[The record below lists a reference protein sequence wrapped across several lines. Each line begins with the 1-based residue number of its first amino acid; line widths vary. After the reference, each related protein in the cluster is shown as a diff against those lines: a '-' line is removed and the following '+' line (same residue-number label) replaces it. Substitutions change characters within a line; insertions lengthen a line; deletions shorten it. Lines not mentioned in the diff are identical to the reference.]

1 MPTCQ
6 RFRVRKLVTVL
17 GFLLSPLFLW
27 LALRKVKMAE
37 VADALRSVDLVPL
50 TLAFCAIAVG
60 CLLMSLRWRYLVS
73 QSQPVRWGDVFSA
86 MMVGY
91 FANNVLPARTGE
103 LLRAHV
109 LGRRAN
115 LSRAF
120 TLATIIIERLS
131 DVVSLL
137 LVLTVIMVG
146 FPLPLW
152 ARRIGLVVFLLL
164 LVVLLVLVEVAD
176 GRRSSKFLLRFAL
189 MQKIAERV
197 RYPLMSFREGLQTL
211 VGVKR
216 LSVLL
221 GLSLLIWSLSALTLS
236 LTLASLG
243 LSVPVYGL
251 FFTTAIINLGMVIPS
266 SPGYIGTYQWL
277 VMSALGVFQI
287 SHSRALTC
295 SIVLHAL
302 WYIPLTV
309 VGAICF
315 WRENLHLSRALGYA
329 ESAPS
334 ALDTVPK

>member
-1 MPTCQ
+1 M
-6 RFRVRKLVTVL
+6 RKLVSIL
-17 GFLLSPLFLW
+17 GFLMSPLFLW

-37 VADALRSVDLVPL
+37 VADALRTVDVAP
-50 TLAFCAIAVG
+50 LAFAFGVLVVG

-73 QSQPVRWGDVFSA
+73 QSQPVGWGAVFSA

-109 LGRRAN
+109 LGRRVN

-137 LVLTVIMVG
+137 LVLVVIMVG
-146 FPLPLW
+146 FPLPWW
-152 ARRIGLVVFLLL
+152 ARRIGLIVLVLLL
-164 LVVLLVLVEVAD
+164 GIVLVLIEVAD
-176 GRRSSKFLLRFAL
+176 GRRASKYLLRLPL

-197 RYPLMSFREGLQTL
+197 RRPLTSFREGLQTL
-211 VGVKR
+211 MGFKR

-221 GLSLLIWSLSALTLS
+221 GLSLLIWSLNALTLS

-243 LSVPVYGL
+243 VSVPVYGL
-251 FFTTAIINLGMVIPS
+251 FFATAIVNLGLVIPS

-277 VMSALGVFQI
+277 VMSALGAFHV

-309 VGAICF
+309 VGAVCF
-315 WRENLHLSRALGYA
+315 WRENLHLSRVMVYA
-329 ESAPS
+329 ETPSS
-334 ALDTVPK
+334 ALES

>member
-1 MPTCQ
+1 M
-6 RFRVRKLVTVL
+6 RKLVTIL

-37 VADALRSVDLVPL
+37 VADALRAVDLAPL
-50 TLAFCAIAVG
+50 ALAFCVAAAG
-60 CLLMSLRWRYLVS
+60 CLLMSLRWQYLVS
-73 QSQPVRWGDVFSA
+73 QSQPVGWGAVFSA

-120 TLATIIIERLS
+120 TLATIVIERLS
-131 DVVSLL
+131 DVISLL
-137 LVLTVIMVG
+137 LVLTVIMIG
-146 FPLPLW
+146 FPLPTW
-152 ARRIGLVVFLLL
+152 ARRIGLIVFVLLL
-164 LVVLLVLVEVAD
+164 GGLLILREVAD
-176 GRRSSKFLLRFAL
+176 GRRSAKYLLRFAL

-197 RYPLMSFREGLQTL
+197 RRPLMSFREGLQL
-211 VGVKR
+211 LAGGKR
-216 LSVLL
+216 LATLL

-236 LTLASLG
+236 LTLASLR
-243 LSVPVYGL
+243 LAVPVYGL

-277 VMSALGVFQI
+277 VMSALGVFHI

-309 VGAICF
+309 VGAVCF
-315 WRENLHLSRALGYA
+315 WRENLHLSRAWGYA
-329 ESAPS
+329 ESAPT
-334 ALDTVPK
+334 ALDAAPK